1 MEKRAFLIA
10 VSVVA
15 TFAVAA
21 SLVATVVLARA
32 SSYAL
37 KGLVLDKSTAD
48 KWFELRVTHQTKGK
62 TDLRGDRLIVRVLS
76 TTGAYNKSNASQTT
90 SSWLSKL
97 QNSDSVSVAGEYKS
111 TDGTIWA
118 DRVVNR
124 TR

>member
-15 TFAVAA
+15 AFAVVAT
-21 SLVATVVLARA
+21 LVATAVLARS
-32 SSYAL
+32 SSYGI

-62 TDLRGDRLIVRVLS
+62 TDIRGDRLIVRILS
-76 TTGAYNKSNASQTT
+76 TTKASNKSDVSQST
-90 SSWLSKL
+90 SSWISKL
-97 QNSDSVSVAGEYKS
+97 QNGDTVSVAGEYKS

>member
-10 VSVVA
+10 VGTVAVFAVVA
-15 TFAVAA
+15 T
-21 SLVATVVLARA
+21 LVATAVLART
-32 SSYAL
+32 SSYAV

-62 TDLRGDRLIVRVLS
+62 TDLRGDRLIVRVL
-76 TTGAYNKSNASQTT
+76 TTTKPFNKDNKSQST
-90 SSWLSKL
+90 SAWLSKL
-97 QNSDSVSVAGEYKS
+97 QNSDTVSVLGEYKS